1 MGHRVGVQPLVP
13 QLTEPLGSLN
23 LVVLSYGSDF
33 AYGWSKGQGS
43 VCSVPFSPQLPTTSS
58 PQKVGKESPSLC
70 QAIPECGPEWE

>member
-33 AYGWSKGQGS
+33 AYGWLS
-43 VCSVPFSPQLPTTSS
+43 VSEGT
-58 PQKVGKESPSLC
+58 GLC
-70 QAIPECGPEWE
+70 LLCAL